1 MEGTIKIITSDVFVL
16 IKPEG
21 FFVLCCCCFFFFMQ
35 QLSVHT
41 VDKDPYHNYKVQNT
55 NSVPMKILGF
65 LIPYQMIIRVLSET
79 VTTILFILIMA
90 SSTLYHVKTC

>member
-21 FFVLCCCCFFFFMQ
+21 FFVLFCCWFFFMQ

-65 LIPYQMIIRVLSET
+65 LIPYQMIIRVL
-79 VTTILFILIMA
+79 FR
-90 SSTLYHVKTC
+90 TCHCYLVYFNNGFLNSVSC